1 MKEVIKNFVKESGA
15 WIPGASDDKG
25 VIFTVDQLEKYTQL
39 IINESAKVADNWDK
53 DLNTKCTVKQSI
65 LNHFNDITK

>member
-1 MKEVIKNFVKESGA
+1 MKNLLIKLIKESGA

-53 DLNTKCTVKQSI
+53 DLNTKCTVKQAI
-65 LNHFNDITK
+65 LNHFNDVTK